1 MIIKAGAFKLLTV
14 EQRMVLINAIAN
26 KKN

>member
-1 MIIKAGAFKLLTV
+1 MIIKAGAFRLLTV